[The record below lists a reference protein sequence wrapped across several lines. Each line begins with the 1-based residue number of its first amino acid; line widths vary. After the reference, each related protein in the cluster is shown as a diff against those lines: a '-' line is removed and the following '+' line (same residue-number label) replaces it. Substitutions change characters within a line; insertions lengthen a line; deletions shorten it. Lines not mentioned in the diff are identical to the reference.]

1 MKTIRKYIEHFVL
14 LFTIIIFQQSCV
26 VYQKNSVSLETAES
40 QGLKAKVEM
49 KTQESYKF
57 QRIVFENNHYY
68 GIQKTNGE
76 TIKKPLEVNELN
88 KIRLQDKSTSTIA
101 TVATIL
107 GSLIGVILIWYFID
121 TGGGDWL
128 NLSE

>member
-1 MKTIRKYIEHFVL
+1 MKPIRKYIEHLVL
-14 LFTIIIFQQSCV
+14 LFSIIIFQQSCV

-40 QGLKAKVEM
+40 EGLKAKVEM

-76 TIKKPLEVNELN
+76 TIKKPIKVNELN

-107 GSLIGVILIWYFID
+107 GSLTGVILIWYFID